1 MSTALELTLETAD
14 LDFVESLD
22 TFEAPRPMS
31 QEALK
36 QLAELKS
43 AMKRSGTD
51 FTRLAYKF
59 GEAAMRR
66 LTCKDFTVWEGYLSA
81 LSNLGA
87 AGKAVRSLA
96 VQVAKFAF
104 GGRTS
109 NPKGGFYYSPNISF
123 LLSMRIEGET
133 IWEFPN
139 LPDLGKRLQE
149 ASAFLRAN
157 KGKMFTLS
165 LTREPVKRGPLDT
178 LMDSALRTEVART
191 DYVAGNKAHEKK
203 AREIERAFC
212 ELAEVSGVDAAKLKA
227 AVNLL
232 ATARAKA
239 LAAKQKKS
247 A

>member
-1 MSTALELTLETAD
+1 MSTALNLSLETAD
-14 LDFVESLD
+14 LDFVDSLD
-22 TFEAPRPMS
+22 TFESPRPMS

-43 AMKRSGTD
+43 AMKRSGVD
-51 FTRLAYKF
+51 FTRLAYKY

-81 LSNLGA
+81 LSNLGS

-96 VQVAKFAF
+96 VQIARFAF
-104 GGRTS
+104 GGRTV

-123 LLSMRIEGET
+123 LVSMRVEGT
-133 IWEFPN
+133 TVWEFPN

-149 ASAFLRAN
+149 ASAFLREH
-157 KGKMFTLS
+157 KGKMFTLP
-165 LTREPVKRGPLDT
+165 LTREPVKRGPLDSM
-178 LMDSALRTEVART
+178 LDSALRTEVSRT
-191 DYVAGNKAHEKK
+191 DFVAGNKSAEKK

-227 AVNLL
+227 AVTLL

-239 LAAKQKKS
+239 LAANQKKI

>member
-1 MSTALELTLETAD
+1 MSTALNLNLDAND
-14 LDFVESLD
+14 LNFVESCD
-22 TFEAPRPMS
+22 TGK
-31 QEALK
+31 ALSAAAK
-36 QLAELKS
+36 QQFDELNAAMQRS
-43 AMKRSGTD
+43 ATD

-66 LTCKDFTVWEGYLSA
+66 LTCKDFSQWNAYLSA
-81 LSNLGA
+81 LGNLGA
-87 AGKAVRSLA
+87 AGKAVKTLA
-96 VQVAKFAF
+96 VSVARFAF
-104 GGRTS
+104 GGRTP
-109 NPKGGFYYSPNISF
+109 NPKGGFYFCPNISF

-149 ASAFLRAN
+149 ASGFLREH
-157 KGKMFTLS
+157 KGKMFTLP
-165 LTREPVKRGPLDT
+165 LTREPVKRGPLDS
-178 LMDSALRTEVART
+178 LLDSALRTEVSRT
-191 DYVAGNKAHEKK
+191 DYVAGNKSAEKK

-239 LAAKQKKS
+239 LAAKKKS
-247 A
+247 AK

>member
-1 MSTALELTLETAD
+1 MSTALNLVFDGHDVE
-14 LDFVESLD
+14 FVDSLD

-36 QLAELKS
+36 QLAELRS

-51 FTRLAYKF
+51 FTKLAYKF

-66 LTCKDFTVWEGYLSA
+66 LTCKDFSVWEGYLSA

-104 GGRTS
+104 GGRTP
-109 NPKGGFYYSPNISF
+109 NPKGGFYFCPNISF

-133 IWEFPN
+133 VWEFPN

-149 ASAFLRAN
+149 ASAFLREH

-178 LMDSALRTEVART
+178 LMDSALKAEVART
-191 DYVAGNKAHEKK
+191 DYVAGNKSAEKK
-203 AREIERAFC
+203 AREIERAFA
-212 ELAEVSGVDAAKLKA
+212 ELGELSGIDAAKLKA

-239 LAAKQKKS
+239 LAAKKNK
-247 A
+247 